1 MSRRVDGGY
10 YVFRLIP
17 PRPTFHLDM
26 SDDERAIMAQHAEYW
41 QRKIDA
47 GEVIVYGPVIV
58 TGTSWGLGV
67 FAAGSEDDART
78 VIESDPAIASG
89 MATHELGAMAATVL
103 PD

>member
-1 MSRRVDGGY
+1 MSRRVTGY

-26 SDDERAIMAQHAEYW
+26 NDEERAIMSRHAAYW
-41 QRKIDA
+41 QEKVDN
-47 GEVIVYGPVIV
+47 GGVVVYGPVADA
-58 TGTSWGLGV
+58 GGSWGLGV
-67 FAAGSEDDART
+67 YAANSEADARA

-89 MATHELGAMAATVL
+89 MATYELGQMLATVL